1 MTEVVVRK
9 AQISR
14 EYAAKMIERALER
27 AKELEKNVSIAVVDD
42 GGYLVAFARMDA
54 ANPSSV
60 KIALDKAFTA
70 ATTRIAT
77 HKWFEIIENDAPLR
91 AGAAIGVE
99 RLIVFGGGQ
108 PIVHEGAVVG
118 AIGVSGG
125 HWTGDTD
132 IGSAALEILES
143 V

>member
-1 MTEVVVRK
+1 MSAISVQKQTISIAY
-9 AQISR
+9 AQKMV
-14 EYAAKMIERALER
+14 AKALEH
-27 AKELEKNVSIAVVDD
+27 AEKIEKNVSVAIVDES
-42 GGYLVAFARMDA
+42 GFLVAFGRRDK

-60 KIALDKAFTA
+60 KIAIDKAFTA

-108 PIVHEGAVVG
+108 PIMIDGECIG

-125 HWTGDTD
+125 HWTGDTE
-132 IGSAALEILES
+132 IGSEALKLVE
-143 V
+143 

>member
-1 MTEVVVRK
+1 MCEVVIRK

-14 EYAAKMIERALER
+14 EYATKMVERALER

-108 PIVHEGAVVG
+108 PILHEGAVVG

-132 IGSAALEILES
+132 IGSAALGILENA
-143 V
+143 

>member
-1 MTEVVVRK
+1 MSAVAITKQTV
-9 AQISR
+9 SL
-14 EYAAKMIERALER
+14 EYAQQMVARALEHAR
-27 AKELEKNVSIAVVDD
+27 KLEKNVSVAVVDES
-42 GGYLVAFARMDA
+42 GFLVTFGRLDQ

-60 KIALDKAFTA
+60 KIAIDKAYTA

-77 HKWFEIIENDAPLR
+77 HKWFEIIEEDAPLR

-108 PIVHEGAVVG
+108 PIMLDGACIG

-125 HWTGDTD
+125 HWTGDTE
-132 IGSAALEILES
+132 IGSEALKVVEQA
-143 V
+143 

>member
-1 MTEVVVRK
+1 MSDVVVQK
-9 AQISR
+9 AVISR
-14 EYAAKMIERALER
+14 QYAEKMINRALER
-27 AKELEKNVSIAVVDD
+27 AAELEKNVAIAVVDD
-42 GGYLVAFARMDA
+42 GGYLIAFARMDA

-60 KIALDKAFTA
+60 KIAIDKAFTA

-108 PIVHEGAVVG
+108 PILYKGMHVG

-132 IGSAALEILES
+132 IGSAALGILEAS
-143 V
+143 

>member
-1 MTEVVVRK
+1 MSNVVVQK
-9 AQISR
+9 AVISL
-14 EYAAKMIERALER
+14 EYADKMIKRALER
-27 AKELEKNVSIAVVDD
+27 AVELEKNVAIAVVDD
-42 GGYLVAFARMDA
+42 GGYLIAFARMDD
-54 ANPSSV
+54 ANPSTV

-77 HKWFEIIENDAPLR
+77 HKWFDIIENDAPLR

-108 PIVHEGAVVG
+108 PIMHEGMHVG

-132 IGSAALEILES
+132 IGSAALAILEAS
-143 V
+143 